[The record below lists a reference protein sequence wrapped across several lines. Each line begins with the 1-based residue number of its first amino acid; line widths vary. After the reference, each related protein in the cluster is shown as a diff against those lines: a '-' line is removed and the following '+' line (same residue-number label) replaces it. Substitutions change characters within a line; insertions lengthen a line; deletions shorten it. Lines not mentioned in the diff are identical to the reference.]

1 MPLSS
6 VGSVGDEHERQI
18 WLEPRFVDRLR
29 AMRPGESY
37 SDVILRLA
45 KGEKTPS
52 SHADAA
58 VLSDALYP
66 AKPRGPSE
74 RPSPRPETR
83 GNFCFHSASTNLR
96 DDSVLLLPTH

>member
-29 AMRPGESY
+29 AMRGPGESY

-58 VLSDALYP
+58 ALATRYIP
-66 AKPRGPSE
+66 RSRGPQ
-74 RPSPRPETR
+74 RKAVAQA
-83 GNFCFHSASTNLR
+83 G
-96 DDSVLLLPTH
+96 DSRELLLPLRLDQSAR